1 MVRRCPADQ
10 DMLKTFLLSS
20 AYTLLLIAPA
30 FSDETAHSERAASF
44 GIVTKEYQSQG
55 WLVQE
60 TNTFR
65 VVCLPNLVEARRLP
79 EACEALRRQLQETWF
94 GAVANDWSP
103 RCEIVVHPTVAG
115 YVRELGAGS
124 RQSSGCATV
133 EIEKGRVLK
142 RRIDLRADADDWLI
156 SALPHELTHVILAE
170 KFADKQI
177 PRWADEGMA
186 ILTEPVGRQAIR
198 RTAMQRAMAR
208 TPQFNAAELMALREY
223 PAGDRRDAFYGQSAS
238 LVAYLIERDSPA
250 RFLEFL
256 QIGQKQG
263 FERALSEVYAIR
275 SLAEL
280 DSRWRP
286 QLLDRG
292 QSAELFASRIARIT
306 SGKQLD

>member
-1 MVRRCPADQ
+1 MVGCPRCLANQ
-10 DMLKTFLLSS
+10 DMLRNLLLASAYFLLLVAPVLGDEKASS
-20 AYTLLLIAPA
+20 ARIESAGVA
-30 FSDETAHSERAASF
+30 
-44 GIVTKEYQSQG
+44 TKTYQSQG

-60 TNTFR
+60 SDTFR
-65 VVCLPNLVEARRLP
+65 VICLPKLAEAKRLP

-94 GAVANDWSP
+94 GAAAHDWTP
-103 RCEIVVHPTVAG
+103 RCDIVVHATVEG

-124 RQSSGCATV
+124 RHSSGCATID
-133 EIEKGRVLK
+133 IERGQVVK

-156 SALPHELTHVILAE
+156 SALPHELTHVILAD

-186 ILTEPVGRQAIR
+186 ILTEPITRQAIR
-198 RTAMQRAMAR
+198 RTAMQRAAAR
-208 TPQFNAAELMALREY
+208 TTRYGAAELMSIREY
-223 PAGDRRDAFYGQSAS
+223 PQGDRRDAFYGQSAS

-256 QIGQKQG
+256 QLGQKQG
-263 FERALSEVYAIR
+263 FEGALTAVYGIR

-280 DSRWRP
+280 DARWRP

-306 SGKQLD
+306 TAVK